1 LLRNRIYV
9 GEITH
14 RKQSYPGHHTPIV
27 PQPLWNTVAK
37 RLSTNNRGQRAEGPA
52 SSASMLCGI
61 LFDSSGV
68 RFTPTHAVKK
78 GKRYRY
84 YTSQSVIQGLKERPQ
99 ITRFP
104 APPLEEFVS
113 RQVGHYLQN
122 FSAPAA
128 GIEHGPESELIQT
141 RAHSLGER
149 WKEIPTERYHQLLHQ
164 LLTKVVVGPTSV
176 ELLLDAK
183 KLSTELLGRSPEH
196 SLSVSQLR
204 CTA

>member
-1 LLRNRIYV
+1 
-9 GEITH
+9 
-14 RKQSYPGHHTPIV
+14 
-27 PQPLWNTVAK
+27 
-37 RLSTNNRGQRAEGPA
+37 
-52 SSASMLCGI
+52 MLCGI

-68 RFTPTHAVKK
+68 RFTPTHALKK

-84 YTSQSVIQGLKERPQ
+84 YTSQSVIQGLKERPP

-104 APPLEEFVS
+104 AQPLEEFVS

-122 FSAPAA
+122 FSASAA

-149 WKEIPTERYHQLLHQ
+149 WTEISTERYHQLLHQ
-164 LLTKVVVGPTSV
+164 LLTKVVVRPTSV

-183 KLSTELLGRSPEH
+183 KLSTELLGRCPEY

-204 CTA
+204 CTARFEVQQRRGEVTIVPADGQGSERLNPSPSIVRAIRHARSWY